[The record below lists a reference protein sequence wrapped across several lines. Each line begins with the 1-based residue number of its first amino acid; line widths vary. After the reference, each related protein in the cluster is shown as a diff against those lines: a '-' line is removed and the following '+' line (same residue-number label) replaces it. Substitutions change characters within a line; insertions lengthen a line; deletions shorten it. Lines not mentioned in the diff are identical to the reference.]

1 MLRYILLGL
10 CLGLLGSLPAELQ
23 AQKRYHLDGYHVD
36 LALHQQARRHFWVGD
51 KGGLGCEIGL
61 SMGLPPCQGRIC
73 FSHGG
78 WRGSQL
84 KF

>member
-1 MLRYILLGL
+1 MPAGVPAAAVARASAY
-10 CLGLLGSLPAELQ
+10 GSLHGA
-23 AQKRYHLDGYHVD
+23 AR
-36 LALHQQARRHFWVGD
+36 HQQARRHFWVGD

-78 WRGSQL
+78 WRGSQV